1 MPSSVKS
8 HPVRRLTAD
17 ALLLCVALM
26 LSYLEALLP
35 IVPLPGVRL
44 GLAQLVVTIAYFR
57 LGRADAAVISAVRV
71 ALMALLFGSVTSLY
85 FSACGALLAYLGLY
99 LGDRLLR
106 RHCSYIGLGV
116 LCAALHNVGQC
127 LAAAT
132 LFGIGVLLAYLPV
145 LLTVACVTGALGG
158 VLVCAIADRIPA
170 PKGGAV

>member
-1 MPSSVKS
+1 
-8 HPVRRLTAD
+8 
-17 ALLLCVALM
+17 M

-44 GLAQLVVTIAYFR
+44 GLAQSVVTIAYFR
-57 LGRADAAVISAVRV
+57 LGRADAAAISAVRV

-85 FSACGALLAYLGLY
+85 FSACGALLAYLGLC

-106 RHCSYIGLGV
+106 KHCSYVGLGV

-127 LAAAT
+127 AAAAT
-132 LFGIGVLLAYLPV
+132 LFGSGVLLAYLPI
-145 LLTVACVTGALGG
+145 LLAVACAMGALGG
-158 VLVCAIADRIPA
+158 AVVCAVIGRIPA